1 MSPRRNSQLAY
12 PPAME
17 GKLLALLEEHRDTLY
32 KKIVNIEE
40 KLRRGQRI
48 KPYDR
53 IFLKTSLPLD
63 LTGMGDHY
71 PKQKMKASFRTVP
84 VVIKAQSAGDP
95 WGSWHHTPR
104 SQQRI
109 TLYVPVDSTRIGLG
123 GLDTPQLRGTLR
135 HELRHMVQTMLT
147 SALGDGYTG
156 ITKGIPTGAWDKATQ
171 RHQQAIQGIETRLSK
186 LGRYSDQAEGLQREL
201 RGLKAE
207 YGPTYYLSPAEY
219 YPHMGNAKDELM
231 GGRRTGP
238 GEAGFGKEGPIS
250 RNRFDHVV
258 RTYPLFS
265 TLKTYAPDIYR
276 KAVGDLAAWMN
287 AHNSALKAAKT
298 GRPLTTSRI
307 LSTLI
312 DRLDK
317 ENPALAAE
325 IRHRRAHYEAYTRK
339 AAT

>member
-17 GKLLALLEEHRDTLY
+17 GKLLALLEEHQDTLY

-40 KLRRGQRI
+40 KRGRI

-53 IFLKTSLPLD
+53 ILLKTSLPLD

-95 WGSWHHTPR
+95 AGSWTHTPR

-109 TLYVPVDSTRIGLG
+109 TLYVPVNSTMIGLG

-147 SALGDGYTG
+147 SALGGGYTG
-156 ITKGIPTGAWDKATQ
+156 ITEGIPAGAWDKATQ
-171 RHQQAIQGIETRLSK
+171 RHQQAIQGIETRLGK
-186 LGRYSDQAEGLQREL
+186 LGRYSDQGEALQREL
-201 RGLKAE
+201 RALKAE
-207 YGPTYYLSPAEY
+207 YGPTYYLDPAEY

-231 GGRRTGP
+231 GGRTGP

-250 RNRFDHVV
+250 RKRFDHVV

-265 TLKTYAPDIYR
+265 ILKTYAPDIYR
-276 KAVGDLAAWMN
+276 KAVGDLGGWMA
-287 AHNSALKAAKT
+287 AHNSAIKATKT

-307 LSTLI
+307 LSTLV

-325 IRHRRAHYEAYTRK
+325 IRHRRAYYEAYTRK